1 MLYNK
6 KHYNTVGVCIR
17 ELFDYAD
24 KKEVWRVAKSANKGG
39 NPLAALKHPNYRLFW
54 SGQAVSVI
62 GTWIQRACQAWL
74 VLQIT
79 DSPFLLGL
87 VGAMQFLPVLFL
99 SLVAGVI
106 ADRVSKR
113 RLVFWTQLLLGVQ
126 AFILSYLV
134 FTDQVQYW
142 HILVLALFQGICTA
156 FDQPTRQSL
165 IVEMVGKD
173 DLMNAIALNS
183 ALFNGARIVGP
194 AIGGITMDLFGPA
207 LAFLLNGV
215 SYLFVV
221 GALALMKLPNK
232 VSAANN
238 RRFWP
243 EIKEGLL
250 FAKQTPIIRDTLV
263 LVGLTGVTARNMTI
277 LIPVLAKDA
286 LGQSATGYGIL
297 MSCMGAGALL
307 GAVTLAWIAHLGPN
321 RRLLY
326 TGAFALVAMELL
338 LALPQAFGSAAILVF
353 LLGWANIT
361 YSATANSSLQVN
373 TPNHLRGRVMS
384 LYSLLNGG
392 VSPIGNLYAGIASDL
407 FGAGGGFLACGG
419 LGLIFTMA
427 VFTLEKRR
435 GFAKDRLETA

>member
-1 MLYNK
+1 MSK
-6 KHYNTVGVCIR
+6 PAR
-17 ELFDYAD
+17 
-24 KKEVWRVAKSANKGG
+24 KGG

-87 VGAMQFLPVLFL
+87 VGAMQFLPVLLL

-113 RLVFWTQLLLGVQ
+113 QLVLWTQLALGVQ
-126 AFILSYLV
+126 AFILAYLV
-134 FTDQVQYW
+134 FSDQVQYW
-142 HILVLALFQGICTA
+142 HILVLALFQGVCTA

-165 IVEMVGKD
+165 IVEMVGRD

-183 ALFNGARIVGP
+183 ALFNGARIIGP
-194 AIGGITMDLFGPA
+194 AIGGLTMDWFGPA
-207 LAFLLNGV
+207 LAFFLNGV

-221 GALALMKLPNK
+221 AALAFMRLPGK
-232 VSAANN
+232 PAAVKE

-250 FAKQTPIIRDTLV
+250 FAQQTPIIRDTLL
-263 LVGLTGVTARNMTI
+263 LVGLTGITARNMTI

-286 LGQSATGYGIL
+286 LGQSATGYGVL
-297 MSCMGAGALL
+297 MSFMGAGALL

-321 RRLLY
+321 RFLLY
-326 TGAFALVAMELL
+326 TGAFALVIMELL
-338 LALPQAFGSAAILVF
+338 LAIPQGFVTAAALVF

-373 TPNHLRGRVMS
+373 TPNQLRGRVMS

-392 VSPIGNLYAGIASDL
+392 TSPVGNLYAGTASDL

-419 LGLIFTMA
+419 AGLIATVV
-427 VFTLEKRR
+427 VFLLEKRR
-435 GFAKDRLETA
+435 GFAKDNLEVA